1 MLSAL
6 FTLFCLCCSGDGQ
19 VTGPVV
25 SAGGNVNAYEGERG
39 WSGGKN
45 PAGHLLPRA
54 KPSREIIKI
63 IFVEDARPE
72 DEASDTLFYH
82 QRPVQ
87 ARDYRG
93 AARTGGRN
101 DAVSFTSFAFDG
113 STRRFRDTLE
123 ITLVLQVFWVK
134 SASWSRTMPPSQ
146 HTLEHEQIHFDITR
160 LVAERFRK
168 KIMRLPLTIDDHD
181 SRIQFEYLESFRE
194 MNRMQEAYDD
204 EVHSGQNVARQ
215 QEWRRKIRQELISL
229 GVKPADERI

>member
-1 MLSAL
+1 MHADDRGSTTERKL
-6 FTLFCLCCSGDGQ
+6 
-19 VTGPVV
+19 TGNP
-25 SAGGNVNAYEGERG
+25 SPAPGARHFGY
-39 WSGGKN
+39 SPQGKSS
-45 PAGHLLPRA
+45 L
-54 KPSREIIKI
+54 EIIKI

-72 DEASDTLFYH
+72 DENSDTLFYH

-93 AARTGGRN
+93 APRPGSRN
-101 DAVSFTSFAFDG
+101 EAVSFTSFAFDG
-113 STRRFRDTLE
+113 SSRRFRDTLE
-123 ITLVLQVFWVK
+123 ITLILQVFWVK

-168 KIMRLPLTIDDHD
+168 KIMRLPLTMDDHD

-204 EVHSGQNVARQ
+204 EVHSGQNAARQ
-215 QEWRRKIRQELISL
+215 LEWRRKIRQELIGE
-229 GVKPADERI
+229 GVKPADGRI